1 MKKVIFIG
9 LIASIV
15 VLLWA
20 CKKETSPL
28 MGADNYV
35 VSQKKPL
42 KKHNT
47 RIVSVST
54 QITEIICDLGCED
67 RLVARTD
74 FCDYP
79 SSVKKI
85 QSIGGVSNPNIEK
98 IISLDPDVVI
108 TSSMLPKKLFSQIEN
123 AGLPIISFRES
134 NKIEGMY
141 KVISILGQLLEKESE
156 ADSIIEDCKQRLK
169 KVSQKSQEIQRLQKG
184 VKPKVYYVVGY
195 GASGDFS
202 SGKDTYI
209 DEMFALA
216 GADNIAKNSLNW
228 TFTKEQ
234 LFKNEPDFIFIR
246 TPDVEN
252 FCNTSPYNQLQAVK
266 NHKVIGIDGMDSQT
280 PRSISLIEF
289 ISKTIYQN
297 SKK

>member
-1 MKKVIFIG
+1 MKKVIYISLCVFVFLALFSCRKEASTP
-9 LIASIV
+9 LI
-15 VLLWA
+15 
-20 CKKETSPL
+20 
-28 MGADNYV
+28 GADNYV
-35 VSQKKPL
+35 VSKKNPI

-79 SSVKKI
+79 PSIKKI

-98 IISLDPDVVI
+98 IISLKPDVVI
-108 TSSMLPKKLFSQIEN
+108 TSSMMPKKLFTQLED
-123 AGLPIISFRES
+123 AGLSVISFRES

-141 KVISILGQLLEKESE
+141 KVISILGTLLERKAQ
-156 ADSIIEDCKQRLK
+156 ADSIIKDCQQRLK
-169 KVSQKSQEIQRLQKG
+169 KVAEISQQMQEAKQG
-184 VKPKVYYVVGY
+184 NKPKVYYVVGY

-209 DEMFALA
+209 DEIFTLA

-234 LFKNEPDFIFIR
+234 IFKNEPDYIFIR
-246 TPDVEN
+246 KADVEN
-252 FCNTSPYNQLQAVK
+252 FCNTSPYNQLKAVK
-266 NHKVIGIDGMDSQT
+266 NHRVIGIDGLDSQT
-280 PRSISLIEF
+280 PRTISLVEF
-289 ISKTIYQN
+289 IAKTIY
-297 SKK
+297 

>member
-1 MKKVIFIG
+1 MKRIIFIS
-9 LIASIV
+9 LIASII

-35 VSQKKPL
+35 VSQKNPI

-54 QITEIICDLGCED
+54 QVTEIICDLDCED
-67 RLVARTD
+67 RLIARTD

-169 KVSQKSQEIQRLQKG
+169 KVSQKSQEIQRSRKG
-184 VKPKVYYVVGY
+184 DKPKVYYVVGY

-246 TPDVEN
+246 TSDVEN
-252 FCNTSPYNQLQAVK
+252 FCNTHPYNQLQAVK

-280 PRSISLIEF
+280 PRSISLIES

-297 SKK
+297 

>member
-1 MKKVIFIG
+1 MKKIVFIG
-9 LIASIV
+9 LLATTV

-20 CKKETSPL
+20 CKKENSPL

-35 VSQKKPL
+35 VSQKNPL
-42 KKHNT
+42 KKHNI

-67 RLVARTD
+67 RLIARTD

-79 SSVKKI
+79 PSVKKI

-98 IISLDPDVVI
+98 IISLKPDVVI

-141 KVISILGQLLEKESE
+141 KVIHILGQLLEKEFE
-156 ADSIIEDCKQRLK
+156 ADSIIENCKQRLE
-169 KVSQKSQEIQRLQKG
+169 KVYQKSQEIQNTQKG

-202 SGKDTYI
+202 SGKNTYI
-209 DEMFALA
+209 DEMFTLA

-228 TFTKEQ
+228 TFTQEQ

-246 TPDVEN
+246 TSDVEN
-252 FCNTSPYNQLQAVK
+252 FCNTSPYNQLKAVK

-289 ISKTIYQN
+289 ISKTIY
-297 SKK
+297 